1 MLELAASYSAR
12 MIYYLMVLVGLGI
25 LWWPFG
31 CLICGLIARRR
42 GLSVSLWTKRSFISS
57 GLLLLPWFYTFAS
70 VRGVRVP
77 RLLTRMAYIVLY
89 SAWLC
94 GPIAF
99 MLLPFMEILLH
110 LTLRSSDTEYGEVI
124 GIAQRNPFFF
134 MFWASLTIA
143 NLCTWFVSLRA
154 LLRKQRDGAADFDGA
169 YFWPWLLTIVWC
181 LVAGVIFLLSLAV
194 WADEYGVV

>member
-110 LTLRSSDTEYGEVI
+110 LTLRSSGH
-124 GIAQRNPFFF
+124 GIWRSHRYCSKKPLFLHVLGISNDCELMYLVRPHCEHYSGNSAMVLPT
-134 MFWASLTIA
+134 LTVHTSG
-143 NLCTWFVSLRA
+143 LGC
-154 LLRKQRDGAADFDGA
+154 
-169 YFWPWLLTIVWC
+169 
-181 LVAGVIFLLSLAV
+181 
-194 WADEYGVV
+194 